1 MTLEYAAA
9 RFLKWEKNCSLIL
22 WERSPR
28 EFHCGEPD
36 VLGITNSR
44 YMLEIEI
51 KRNAADFRKNAR
63 KKHMANRFGDCEH
76 IRQVYNCKAPS
87 QFWFLMPRKLALQ
100 LEPEI
105 PDWAG
110 LMIPREDHP
119 ALLSVIKPA
128 ARNKEAEKLTVKE
141 CGRLMRLAGNQILAL
156 MESRNYLLENG
167 GCNLNDSTSQDEFYS
182 SCPLWM
188 GGRDQPETYTN
199 FQI

>member
-9 RFLKWEKNCSLIL
+9 RFLKWEKNCSLVL

-28 EFHCGEPD
+28 AFHCGEPD

-44 YMLEIEI
+44 YMMEIEI
-51 KRNAADFRKNAR
+51 KRSASDFRQNAR
-63 KKHMANRFGDCEH
+63 KRHLVNRFGEHEH
-76 IRQVYNCKAPS
+76 IRQLYNCKAPS

-110 LMIPREDHP
+110 LMMPKEDYP
-119 ALLSVIKPA
+119 FILSVIKPA
-128 ARNKEAEKLTVKE
+128 RRNEAAEKLTVKE
-141 CGRLMRLAGNQILAL
+141 CSRLLRLAGNQILAL

-167 GCNLNDSTSQDEFYS
+167 RCNLNDSTSQDDFFAKCPSWYS
-182 SCPLWM
+182 GIEREREYL
-188 GGRDQPETYTN
+188 N